1 MPSTKRRS
9 EPLDASEVTDVTD
22 AVEMPSEDMAA
33 ASQEATAATS
43 EAVNDVMD
51 GWASMY
57 EACTRQAFDNLEQ
70 ATNAWVEMQSLLW
83 LWPLRLWNPASPFAP
98 AAANETD
105 GPGSDLF
112 GKFFA
117 GTTPPQPMQES
128 ARELMTLSM
137 RSWSSMWAPW
147 ASLVA
152 PPSMMAGVVR

>member
-1 MPSTKRRS
+1 MPSKRRS
-9 EPLDASEVTDVTD
+9 ELPDVTDVTE
-22 AVEMPSEDMAA
+22 AVETLTEEMATATEEAA
-33 ASQEATAATS
+33 ATTN
-43 EAVNDVMD
+43 EAVSSATTD
-51 GWASMY
+51 GWSAIY
-57 EACTRQAFDNLEQ
+57 EAYTRQAFDNLEQ

-98 AAANETD
+98 AAPDQTNGA
-105 GPGSDLF
+105 GSDLF

-152 PPSMMAGVVR
+152 PPSLMAGVTR